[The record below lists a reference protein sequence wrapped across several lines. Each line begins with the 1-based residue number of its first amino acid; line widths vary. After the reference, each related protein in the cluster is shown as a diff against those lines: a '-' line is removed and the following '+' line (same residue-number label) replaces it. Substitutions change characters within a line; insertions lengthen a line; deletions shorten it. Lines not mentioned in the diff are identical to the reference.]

1 MPFGLTAPTISLWAF
16 SMSAVLL
23 QKKIPSLP
31 TPPAGLA
38 TTGHLLRF
46 VAHSRSSSTL
56 PDLICSA
63 AGTPHLRS
71 WSCIAA
77 LSMRWIGG
85 GHPHSLGEV
94 LRQLHAHV

>member
-1 MPFGLTAPTISLWAF
+1 MPLGLTAPTISLWAF

-63 AGTPHLRS
+63 AGTPHFHKQPQRRPPSTICCPPLLPGS
-71 WSCIAA
+71 A
-77 LSMRWIGG
+77 L
-85 GHPHSLGEV
+85 
-94 LRQLHAHV
+94 